1 MMARPKPW
9 SCLTASRANRER
21 RLTQNSRSANCSIPD
36 GNRRCKGVAVGAQS
50 MRRCESL
57 LLCAVLACSLGLR
70 LVEIRQPFIDAWSWR
85 EADVA
90 MIAENFYRDG
100 FQIFYPRVNWAG
112 HAPGYVGTEF
122 PLVSFL
128 AACFYRV
135 VGVQDW
141 IGRSISVLFFA
152 ISLFFLYFLA
162 RKVSNVRSALL
173 AVAIYTLTPLSIFAG
188 RAFMPDMATLGLS
201 LMALYLFAKWLERQP
216 HTPLLIAVSLAT
228 CLALLVKLP
237 SILIGVPML
246 YMAWERYG
254 ARWVWRRELWAFAAI
269 ALPGPLAWYAHAYSI
284 SISHAPYHFFG
295 SGGITVES
303 LNWYTGVFTRT
314 VTTGLTPIV
323 VGATLVGIMVPLRV
337 QFGKVFHWWLLAN
350 LMFMVVVG
358 EGNRHPWYQLPM
370 TPAAAALAGVG
381 YDFTVRRSAALMRS
395 KTLLTLL
402 NCIFFVALA
411 AYSYMTV
418 TPLYAH
424 QRPEL
429 WSLGRE
435 LNRITPPDA
444 LVIVADGGD
453 PRAIYYS
460 QRKGW
465 HFLQGG
471 YLRDHPRDTQEAIT
485 IIEQLRGEGAS
496 YLAFAQNSVQ
506 WFDAYEGLREY
517 LDVRYQ
523 RIRETTE
530 YVIFD
535 ITTSKLEETTS
546 PPS

>member
-1 MMARPKPW
+1 M
-9 SCLTASRANRER
+9 
-21 RLTQNSRSANCSIPD
+21 
-36 GNRRCKGVAVGAQS
+36 
-50 MRRCESL
+50 
-57 LLCAVLACSLGLR
+57 
-70 LVEIRQPFIDAWSWR
+70 
-85 EADVA
+85 A
-90 MIAENFYRDG
+90 MIAENFYRYG
-100 FQIFYPRVNWAG
+100 FHIFYPQVNWAG
-112 HAPGYVGTEF
+112 NAPGYVGTEF

-128 AACFYRV
+128 AACLYSVF
-135 VGVQDW
+135 GVQDW
-141 IGRSISVLFFA
+141 IGRSISVLFYA
-152 ISLFFLYFLA
+152 VSLLFLYFLV

-188 RAFMPDMATLGLS
+188 RAFMPDMATLSLS
-201 LMALYLFAKWLERQP
+201 IMALYLFAEWLERQP
-216 HTPLLIAVSLAT
+216 HTPLFIAVSLAT

-237 SILIGVPML
+237 SILIGTPML
-246 YMAWERYG
+246 YMACEKYG
-254 ARWVWRRELWAFAAI
+254 ARWVRQRELWAFAAF
-269 ALPGPLAWYAHAYSI
+269 ALAGPLVWYTHAYSI

-295 SGGITVES
+295 SGGITIES
-303 LNWYTGVFTRT
+303 LDWYMGVFYRT
-314 VTTGLTPIV
+314 VATGLTPIV
-323 VGATLVGIMVPLRV
+323 VVAMLVGIMVPPRV

-370 TPAAAALAGVG
+370 APVAAALAGMG
-381 YDFTVRRSAALMRS
+381 YDFTVRRSTALMRS

-402 NCIFFVALA
+402 SCLFFAALA
-411 AYSYMTV
+411 AFSYMAV
-418 TPLYAH
+418 APLYAH

-429 WSLGRE
+429 WSVGRE

-444 LVIVADGGD
+444 LVIVADDGD

-465 HFLQGG
+465 HFLQDG
-471 YLRDHPRDTQEAIT
+471 YLKDHPRNTQEAIT

-496 YLAFAQNSVQ
+496 YLAFAQNIVKY
-506 WFDAYEGLREY
+506 FDAYEGLREY

-535 ITTSKLEETTS
+535 ITTSKLEEMSS

>member
-1 MMARPKPW
+1 MSSQP
-9 SCLTASRANRER
+9 
-21 RLTQNSRSANCSIPD
+21 
-36 GNRRCKGVAVGAQS
+36 

-57 LLCAVLACSLGLR
+57 LLLAILACGLGLR
-70 LVEIRQPFIDAWSWR
+70 LIEICQPFIDAWSWR
-85 EADVA
+85 EADMA
-90 MIAENFYRDG
+90 MIAENFYRYG
-100 FQIFYPRVNWAG
+100 FHIFYPQVNWAG
-112 HAPGYVGTEF
+112 NAPGYVGTEF

-128 AACFYRV
+128 AACLYSVF
-135 VGVQDW
+135 GVQDW
-141 IGRSISVLFFA
+141 IGRSISVLFYA
-152 ISLFFLYFLA
+152 VSLLFLYFLV

-188 RAFMPDMATLGLS
+188 RAFMPDMATLSLS
-201 LMALYLFAKWLERQP
+201 IMALYLFAEWLERQP
-216 HTPLLIAVSLAT
+216 HTPLFIAVSLAT

-237 SILIGVPML
+237 SILIGIPML
-246 YMAWERYG
+246 YMAWEKYG
-254 ARWVWRRELWAFAAI
+254 ARWVRQRELWAFAAF
-269 ALPGPLAWYAHAYSI
+269 ALAGPLVWYTHAYSI

-295 SGGITVES
+295 SGGITIES
-303 LNWYTGVFTRT
+303 LDWYIGVFYRT
-314 VTTGLTPIV
+314 VATGLTPIV
-323 VGATLVGIMVPLRV
+323 VVAMLVGIMVPLRV

-370 TPAAAALAGVG
+370 APVAAALAGMG
-381 YDFTVRRSAALMRS
+381 YDFTVRRSTALMRS

-402 NCIFFVALA
+402 SCLFFAALA
-411 AYSYMTV
+411 AFSYMAV
-418 TPLYAH
+418 APLYAH

-429 WSLGRE
+429 WSVGRE

-444 LVIVADGGD
+444 LVIVADDGD

-465 HFLQGG
+465 HFLQDG
-471 YLRDHPRDTQEAIT
+471 YLKDHPRNTQEAIT

-496 YLAFAQNSVQ
+496 YLAFAQNIVKY
-506 WFDAYEGLREY
+506 FDAYEGLREY

-535 ITTSKLEETTS
+535 ITTSKLEEMSS